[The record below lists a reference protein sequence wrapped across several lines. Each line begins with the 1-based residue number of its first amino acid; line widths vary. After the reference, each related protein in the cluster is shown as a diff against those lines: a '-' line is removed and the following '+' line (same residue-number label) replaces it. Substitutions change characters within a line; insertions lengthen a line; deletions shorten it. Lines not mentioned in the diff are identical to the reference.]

1 MIGFRD
7 PLFLL
12 LLILPP
18 LILYFLKR
26 RVQPGAIVYP
36 DTSACNGVSPTWKVW
51 GLAALPWL
59 VAAALMILILG
70 LSRPQLG
77 LKQSQVRREGV
88 DIVLAI
94 DASTSMLAEDFR
106 GGGSLN
112 NRMEVVK
119 KVAGDF
125 IERRPND
132 RMGIVI
138 FAGKPYILAPITWD
152 HDFSTTRLKEVKP
165 GMIEDGTA
173 IGSGLATAVN
183 RLRESKAKSKV
194 IILLTDGMNNAG
206 QITPE
211 AAAEAAKDMGVIV
224 YTIGAGSKG
233 EVPYPVVD
241 QYGNKQY
248 QLLKVDL
255 DEALLQKIAATTH
268 GRYFRATDAHSLD
281 LIFNRIDK
289 LAKTL
294 MEMPQYQE
302 YIDLYPYFLM
312 TALILLLI
320 ETIFANTI
328 LRRLP

>member
-1 MIGFRD
+1 MIVFHD
-7 PLFLL
+7 PLFLI

-18 LILYFLKR
+18 VLLYFLKR
-26 RVQPGAIVYP
+26 RVQPGAILYS
-36 DTSACNGVSPTWKVW
+36 DTSACNRAAATWKVR
-51 GLAALPWL
+51 GQVALPWI
-59 VAAALMILILG
+59 VTIALMILILG
-70 LSRPQLG
+70 LARPQLG
-77 LKQSQVRREGV
+77 LKQSQVRREGI

-125 IERRPND
+125 IQRRPND
-132 RMGIVI
+132 RIGIVV

-152 HDFSTTRLKEVKP
+152 HGWSTSRLKEVKP

-173 IGSGLATAVN
+173 IGSGLATSVN
-183 RLRESKAKSKV
+183 RLRDSKAKSKV

-211 AAAEAAKDMGVIV
+211 AAAEAARDMGVIV

-233 EVPYPVVD
+233 NVPYPVTD
-241 QYGNKQY
+241 QYGNKRY
-248 QLLKVDL
+248 QLMKIDL
-255 DEALLQKIAATTH
+255 DEALLQKIAGITK
-268 GRYFRATDAHSLD
+268 GRYFRATDAKSLD
-281 LIFNRIDK
+281 LIFTRIDK
-289 LAKTL
+289 LAKTM
-294 MEMPQYQE
+294 MEMPRYQE
-302 YIDLYPYFLM
+302 YIDLYPYFLIA
-312 TALILLLI
+312 ALILLLV
-320 ETIFANTI
+320 ETVLANTI